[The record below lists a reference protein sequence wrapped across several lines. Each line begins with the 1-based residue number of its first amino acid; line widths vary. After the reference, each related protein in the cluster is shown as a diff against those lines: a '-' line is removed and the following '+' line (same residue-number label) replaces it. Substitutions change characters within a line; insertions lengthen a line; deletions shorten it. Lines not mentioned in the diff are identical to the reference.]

1 MSSTKLNLNATSFVP
16 RRKAAG
22 NTNNSGSVNKS
33 VGDTRPKTQTTIS
46 QQQNTTPQRQTNSM
60 NQQTNQNNQQQSPQQ
75 TFKALLY
82 WEPKD
87 SNGSVLDEAYC
98 IECIPSDF
106 WQRLGDLNDTIRS
119 FERCFGTSFK

>member
-33 VGDTRPKTQTTIS
+33 VGETRKSQNITQPT
-46 QQQNTTPQRQTNSM
+46 QQNKTNSTHQSQ
-60 NQQTNQNNQQQSPQQ
+60 NQVQQSPQQ
-75 TFKALLY
+75 TFKSLLY

-119 FERCFGTSFK
+119 FEKCFGTTFK

>member
-1 MSSTKLNLNATSFVP
+1 MSTQFNLAATKFVP
-16 RRKAAG
+16 RHKKG
-22 NTNNSGSVNKS
+22 NATNNSGSTNKS
-33 VGDTRPKTQTTIS
+33 VGETKPKSQNSTQINSQMMKTPSTSTHQS
-46 QQQNTTPQRQTNSM
+46 QQQQLT
-60 NQQTNQNNQQQSPQQ
+60 QQSPQQ
-75 TFKALLY
+75 TFKSLLY

-119 FERCFGTSFK
+119 FEKCFGTTFK